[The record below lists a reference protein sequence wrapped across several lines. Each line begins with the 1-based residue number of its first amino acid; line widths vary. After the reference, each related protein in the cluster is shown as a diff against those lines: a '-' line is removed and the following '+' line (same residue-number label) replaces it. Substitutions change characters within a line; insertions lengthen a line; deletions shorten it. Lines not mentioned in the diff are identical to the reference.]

1 MVVAESV
8 GGSGVSNAEVVVVVD
23 DEATVP
29 KQLKHL
35 RRLKSPL
42 KQPQMLYGAKMGQVA
57 ESYGGFADDM
67 VDVLCKDAK
76 IPKLLWSQMMLEPIQ
91 MDGGCQQ
98 LLNELKNVKIG
109 LRMWKI

>member
-29 KQLKHL
+29 KQPKHL

-42 KQPQMLYGAKMGQVA
+42 KQPQMLYGSKMSQVA
-57 ESYGGFADDM
+57 ESYGGFANDM
-67 VDVLCKDAK
+67 VDGLGKDDK
-76 IPKLLWSQMMLEPIQ
+76 MPIF
-91 MDGGCQQ
+91 
-98 LLNELKNVKIG
+98 
-109 LRMWKI
+109 

>member
-1 MVVAESV
+1 MVVAECV

-29 KQLKHL
+29 KQPKHL

-42 KQPQMLYGAKMGQVA
+42 KQPQMLYGSKMGQVA

-67 VDVLCKDAK
+67 VDGRGKDAK
-76 IPKLLWSQMMLEPIQ
+76 MPNS
-91 MDGGCQQ
+91 
-98 LLNELKNVKIG
+98 
-109 LRMWKI
+109 